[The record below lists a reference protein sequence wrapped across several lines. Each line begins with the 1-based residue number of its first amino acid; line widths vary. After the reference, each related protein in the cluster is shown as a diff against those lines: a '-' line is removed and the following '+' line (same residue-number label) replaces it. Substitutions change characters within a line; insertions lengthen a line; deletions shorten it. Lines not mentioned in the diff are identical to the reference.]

1 MNKLGRALSRL
12 LNHSEL
18 TNHLAQVLTRASKR
32 GRVSYREVGKIVN
45 DNAEDVL
52 LLGNEWRLLLP
63 VRTLKSAAWEDR
75 LLLAKPE
82 ELYEVPNIVRYLAED
97 ASRTGH
103 WNPEHAIT
111 ELFREMGE
119 PDWEQMPKLV
129 EWLEEQAKDYRITVA
144 QIKTVCNEMGLGDR
158 VDALIAELKGSG
170 VMSPKLGALAEVSR
184 ARMPIYELNPSLFIK
199 KEEKE

>member
-1 MNKLGRALSRL
+1 MNKLESALSRL

-18 TNHLAQVLTRASKR
+18 TSRLVPVLSSASKR
-32 GRVSYREVGKIVN
+32 GRVSYREVEKMVN
-45 DNAEDVL
+45 GDAEDVL

-75 LLLAKPE
+75 LLVTKPE
-82 ELYEVPNIVRYLAED
+82 ELYEAPNIVRYLVED
-97 ASRTGH
+97 ASRTGR
-103 WNPEHAIT
+103 WNPEQAIT

-119 PDWEQMPKLV
+119 PDWGQMPKMV
-129 EWLEEQAKDYRITVA
+129 ERLGEQAKDYRITAA
-144 QIKTVCNEMGLGDR
+144 QIKMVCNELGLGDR

-184 ARMPIYELNPSLFIK
+184 AGMPVYELNPSLFIK
-199 KEEKE
+199 KREKG

>member
-12 LNHSEL
+12 LNNSEL
-18 TNHLAQVLTRASKR
+18 TSCLVRVLGYASKK
-32 GRVSYREVGKIVN
+32 GRVSYREVEKMVIDG
-45 DNAEDVL
+45 AEDVL

-75 LLLAKPE
+75 LLVTKPE
-82 ELYEVPNIVRYLAED
+82 ELYEMPNIVRYLAEE

-119 PDWEQMPKLV
+119 SDWEQMPKLV
-129 EWLEEQAKDYRITVA
+129 EWLGEQTKDYRITAA
-144 QIKTVCNEMGLGDR
+144 QIKMVCSELGLGNR

-170 VMSPKLGALAEVSR
+170 IMSPKLGALAEVTR
-184 ARMPIYELNPSLFIK
+184 AGVPIYELNPSLFIK
-199 KEEKE
+199 KGEKV

>member
-1 MNKLGRALSRL
+1 MNKLEKALSRL
-12 LNHSEL
+12 LKHSEL
-18 TNHLAQVLTRASKR
+18 TSCLASVLDHASKK
-32 GRVSYREVGKIVN
+32 GSISYGEVEKIVN

-75 LLLAKPE
+75 LLVAKPE
-82 ELYEVPNIVRYLAED
+82 ELYEVPNVVRYLAED

-129 EWLEEQAKDYRITVA
+129 EWLEEQAKDYRITAA
-144 QIKTVCNEMGLGDR
+144 QIKMVCNELGLGGR

-170 VMSPKLGALAEVSR
+170 VMSPKMGAIAEVSR
-184 ARMPIYELNPSLFIK
+184 AGMPIYELNPSLFIK
-199 KEEKE
+199 KGEKE